1 MDEILPLPTICVDL
15 DSLYDGSYDR
25 SSIANNGAT
34 SKVGEELSL
43 VVRLDKEICPVLSGD
58 SSPGTL
64 PRPLD
69 LQQVDFLGSVDVV
82 KKLFSM
88 PYTDQR
94 PLFTLHRMGNTLL
107 LDNVTCHD
115 TNPYDINFFAES
127 KSHKDQ
133 GNSSNERSIPP
144 ASASTA
150 EKKQSL
156 QYADSSFNSLDHLI
170 ASANV
175 ESLLGKVT
183 PLYLPAPLK
192 LQSKQQLGLLTN
204 EETHEVH
211 ALDSS
216 RQELQIDA
224 MPCDGEKSCP
234 PLSVEETI
242 TSERLGIS
250 PRNCTF
256 IGEKLKATQES
267 TKEDSAHP
275 YLKIPGFEEY
285 RREVSIASGSPFLP
299 PPNYFMPSVPPPAR

>member
-15 DSLYDGSYDR
+15 DSLYDGSYDKN
-25 SSIANNGAT
+25 SIANNGAT
-34 SKVGEELSL
+34 REAGEELSL
-43 VVRLDKEICPVLSGD
+43 VVRLDKEICPVISGD
-58 SSPGTL
+58 SSSGTL

-107 LDNVTCHD
+107 LDNVTCHA
-115 TNPYDINFFAES
+115 TNPYDINFSAES
-127 KSHKDQ
+127 KSHRDQ
-133 GNSSNERSIPP
+133 GDNSNERSIPP
-144 ASASTA
+144 ASASTGG
-150 EKKQSL
+150 KNGSL
-156 QYADSSFNSLDHLI
+156 QYADSSFKTLDHLI

-183 PLYLPAPLK
+183 PLYLSAPL
-192 LQSKQQLGLLTN
+192 KQQLGLLTN
-204 EETHEVH
+204 EENDKVQ
-211 ALDSS
+211 AVDSGKKEMQNDS
-216 RQELQIDA
+216 IL
-224 MPCDGEKSCP
+224 CDGEKSCP
-234 PLSVEETI
+234 PLSAEETI
-242 TSERLGIS
+242 TSEGLGIS

-256 IGEKLKATQES
+256 TTEKLKATLGSIEGDNS
-267 TKEDSAHP
+267 
-275 YLKIPGFEEY
+275 YLHTKIPGFEEY